1 MATFKLTSVLIVIFL
16 LIHTHG
22 YKLQQ
27 AKGQPGFPSL
37 KTEKLTLKWSMTEW
51 KDKTAKS
58 SP

>member
-1 MATFKLTSVLIVIFL
+1 MPTFKLTVIFI

-27 AKGQPGFPSL
+27 AKGQKGFPSL
-37 KTEKLTLKWSMTEW
+37 RTEKLTLKWSMTEW